1 MTWWTDPQ
9 DPQPAPKA
17 PVAAPSM
24 VMVPQPQPSFRGAAT
39 VDPTAP
45 VDDSKAADTPA
56 ALAEC
61 DPIPLVGDAPHVAA
75 RSQK

>member
-1 MTWWTDPQ
+1 
-9 DPQPAPKA
+9 
-17 PVAAPSM
+17 M